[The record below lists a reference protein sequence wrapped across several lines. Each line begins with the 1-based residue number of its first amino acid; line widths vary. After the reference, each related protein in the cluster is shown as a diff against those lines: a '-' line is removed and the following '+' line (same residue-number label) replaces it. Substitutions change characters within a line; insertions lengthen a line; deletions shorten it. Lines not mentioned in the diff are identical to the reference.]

1 MDYKNSYKNGLNAM
15 PHPRNK
21 QMHYLDI
28 SLTYKPASLWIDHH
42 RAGAWRQQNK
52 EKIQPQQQKWDSKT
66 CHKIEEEL
74 KAEGC
79 KT

>member
-21 QMHYLDI
+21 QMHYLDM

-42 RAGAWRQQNK
+42 RAGA
-52 EKIQPQQQKWDSKT
+52 
-66 CHKIEEEL
+66 
-74 KAEGC
+74 
-79 KT
+79 